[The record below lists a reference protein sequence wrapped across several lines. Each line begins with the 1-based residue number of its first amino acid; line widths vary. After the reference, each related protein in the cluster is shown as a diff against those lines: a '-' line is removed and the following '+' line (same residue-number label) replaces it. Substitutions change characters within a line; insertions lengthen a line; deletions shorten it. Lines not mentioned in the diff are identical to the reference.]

1 LAAVKG
7 QLLPRSNF
15 LNFPLNQRR
24 QAPKSKGSG
33 KIVRHGEVKH
43 RNSKWPVSDPDV
55 AFESRKKI
63 MSLTINTNTS
73 AISAAYNLNQSNAK
87 LQQALGELSSGSKIV
102 NPSDDAGGLAV
113 SMRMGATIAET
124 NAANTNVANGT
135 SFLQTQDGSL
145 NVAGSILTRMSELKT
160 MSNDPTK
167 NSGDIANYNA
177 EFTALQGQLTDLT
190 SGTFNGVN
198 LFKTG
203 GATLSIG
210 ISADGA
216 QTQTITQSDLAGQSS
231 TVTGAANLAGVSL
244 TQLSTAITSV
254 ATMRAQNGAEG
265 SGLNFATQTL
275 SASSTNLTAAKSRI
289 TDVDV
294 AAESTELAKDNV
306 LVQAGASMLSQ
317 ANSSSQIAL
326 KLLGQ

>member
-1 LAAVKG
+1 
-7 QLLPRSNF
+7 
-15 LNFPLNQRR
+15 
-24 QAPKSKGSG
+24 
-33 KIVRHGEVKH
+33 
-43 RNSKWPVSDPDV
+43 
-55 AFESRKKI
+55 

-73 AISAAYNLNQSNAK
+73 AISAAYNLDQSNSK
-87 LQQALGELSSGSKIV
+87 LQQALAELSSGSKIV

-113 SMRMGATIAET
+113 SMRMSATIAET
-124 NAANTNVANGT
+124 NATSTNVANGV

-145 NVAGSILTRMSELKT
+145 SVAGSILTRMSELET
-160 MSNDPTK
+160 MANDPTK
-167 NSGDIANYNA
+167 NTGDIANYNA

-198 LFKTG
+198 LFVSG
-203 GATLSIG
+203 GTTVAVA
-210 ISADGA
+210 ISADGS
-216 QTQTITQSDLAGQSS
+216 QTQTITQSDLAGQTS
-231 TVTGAANLAGVSL
+231 TITGASGLGAITLA
-244 TQLSTAITSV
+244 QLSTAITAV

-275 SASSTNLTAAKSRI
+275 AANSTNLQAANSRI

-317 ANSSSQIAL
+317 ANSSAQVAL
-326 KLLGQ
+326 KLLQ